1 MQECRLN
8 SIQASLRYHD
18 LPGEDTPIVFIHGLG
33 CAGSLDYPQVA
44 AQPELSGHRRIV
56 LDMLGAGYS
65 DKPENFG
72 YTVSGHAEYLAEWV
86 DAIGL
91 KGFVLFG
98 HSLGGAVALALAEK
112 RRDRISRLILGE
124 ANLDAGGGFASRAIA
139 SYSEQD
145 FAGHGLADY
154 TSRQRQEGNTNW
166 AASLSLWSPLAA
178 HRLSKS
184 AIAGQTPAWREILYS
199 LTCPRTYIFGERSL
213 PDPDMQA
220 LADQGVHIEIVE
232 RAGHSMAWENPAG
245 LAAAIKNGIMHNV

>member
-1 MQECRLN
+1 MQEYRLN

-154 TSRQRQEGNTNW
+154 TSRQRQEGNQLGGQLVLVVPACGAPSIEIGDCRPN
-166 AASLSLWSPLAA
+166 P
-178 HRLSKS
+178 RLERDPVFADLPQNVYIWR
-184 AIAGQTPAWREILYS
+184 AIAARPGYAGAGG
-199 LTCPRTYIFGERSL
+199 PRRPY
-213 PDPDMQA
+213 
-220 LADQGVHIEIVE
+220 
-232 RAGHSMAWENPAG
+232 
-245 LAAAIKNGIMHNV
+245 